1 MPTAK
6 SSPKSAPKPAPQPT
20 GPLKG
25 LRVLSISLN
34 LPGPAALQRLHQ
46 LGARCQKIEPPS
58 GDPMRHFLPQ
68 AYADLH
74 QGVRVSS
81 ADLKT
86 AAGQATLHKALTQT
100 DVLLTS
106 FRPSA
111 LRKLGLG
118 WAALHKRYPHLCQ
131 IAIVGAPGEAA
142 EIAGHDLTYMAEAG
156 LTQNLEMPPTLFAD
170 MGGALAASEA
180 AMAAIIQRTRTG
192 KGNHREVALST
203 AALFLGLPKSWGL
216 TSPQGVVGGA
226 HAGYRIYA
234 CQDGRVAVAALE
246 PHFAQRLADVAAI
259 KAPKEGALDWR
270 APIMRKRLTRF
281 FAGHT
286 RASLDAIAASNDLP
300 LHTLAN

>member
-6 SSPKSAPKPAPQPT
+6 PSPQPT

-142 EIAGHDLTYMAEAG
+142 EIA
-156 LTQNLEMPPTLFAD
+156 
-170 MGGALAASEA
+170 
-180 AMAAIIQRTRTG
+180 AMAA
-192 KGNHREVALST
+192 SD
-203 AALFLGLPKSWGL
+203 AAKAPPISAKR
-216 TSPQGVVGGA
+216 VGGISRFCVNPA
-226 HAGYRIYA
+226 SAIYV
-234 CQDGRVAVAALE
+234 RSW
-246 PHFAQRLADVAAI
+246 PAI
-259 KAPKEGALDWR
+259 
-270 APIMRKRLTRF
+270 
-281 FAGHT
+281 
-286 RASLDAIAASNDLP
+286 SAASP
-300 LHTLAN
+300 GAPTMAIWQR